1 MKKIFKSY
9 ICYFEKLFWML
20 ESPSDWLLSWVNQS
34 NISKFQKSWPNV
46 GKKIW
51 WYYLKNSSVSKE
63 NIFLD
68 VVVVPTHKVSNNN
81 NNGGH
86 GNTGVWQRLSN
97 KIKALE
103 LNVSITGRYL
113 EELSVQYKKQIEDLT
128 LAVGQSKDALLTGKY
143 LKKKLFWWQMD
154 HFSWRK

>member
-1 MKKIFKSY
+1 M
-9 ICYFEKLFWML
+9 
-20 ESPSDWLLSWVNQS
+20 
-34 NISKFQKSWPNV
+34 
-46 GKKIW
+46 
-51 WYYLKNSSVSKE
+51 
-63 NIFLD
+63 
-68 VVVVPTHKVSNNN
+68 VVVPTHKVSNNN

-143 LKKKLFWWQMD
+143 LKKNFFDGKWIIFREGNTNFSVKAFFKALFEYC
-154 HFSWRK
+154 HELFFFLSFFSY

>member
-1 MKKIFKSY
+1 MQAKRI
-9 ICYFEKLFWML
+9 
-20 ESPSDWLLSWVNQS
+20 
-34 NISKFQKSWPNV
+34 
-46 GKKIW
+46 
-51 WYYLKNSSVSKE
+51 YLKNSSVGKE

-143 LKKKLFWWQMD
+143 LKKNFFDGKWIIFREGNTNFSVKAFFKALFEYC
-154 HFSWRK
+154 HELFLGFFFLSFFSY

>member
-1 MKKIFKSY
+1 MKAKRI
-9 ICYFEKLFWML
+9 
-20 ESPSDWLLSWVNQS
+20 
-34 NISKFQKSWPNV
+34 
-46 GKKIW
+46 
-51 WYYLKNSSVSKE
+51 YLKNSSVGKE

-143 LKKKLFWWQMD
+143 LKKPVETFCFRLRARQQIC
-154 HFSWRK
+154 